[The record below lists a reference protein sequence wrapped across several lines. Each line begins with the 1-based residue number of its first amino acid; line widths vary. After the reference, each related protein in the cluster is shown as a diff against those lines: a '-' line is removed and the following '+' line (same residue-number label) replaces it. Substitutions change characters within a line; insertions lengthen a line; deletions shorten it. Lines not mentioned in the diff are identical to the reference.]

1 MALWY
6 NNPMKKL
13 ILCFLV
19 GLSVGCL
26 AGALDQVKAQWGLP
40 RGNVAAAQKS
50 AAQLTA
56 EGSWPDIDY
65 KARQRSGWTLP
76 AHLCRVRELAAAA
89 RINRDPTLLAAAHRS
104 LGFWIQNNFK
114 NSNWWWNDIGV
125 PSMMGPI
132 GLLLDKDLTE
142 AERTYI
148 RKVLS
153 RRSLGCMT
161 GQNRAWVARNYLM
174 RALLDDSDVDF
185 RTALDVVLSEVR
197 LAPGEGIQRDGN
209 FHQHGH
215 QPQLGNY
222 GLSFLAEQTAYA
234 HLLQG
239 TPYAYPPE
247 KRELIHFLA
256 EGYQWTLWN
265 GRLDVAALGRQLFPN
280 VAREKGRTILNALR
294 TLEKD
299 GWKRPPSPLGFK
311 HFDCSAYAVYRTKSW
326 MASVRASTAKI
337 IGVETVVNEDNTKG
351 QCMAD
356 GALCVYVTGGEYDDV
371 FPLWSDWRMIPGVT
385 GYLGKPVVRNDARN
399 QADDIVSHTTPNGGA
414 FEFTF
419 CREGLTAHKK
429 WTFTPTE
436 ILCEGSGITAED
448 KSYDVATCVEE
459 SLAAPNARIVYRKP
473 NESCFENGTIRY
485 IVEAPPEQI
494 RFAVEERHGDFSA
507 FMQSM
512 ASTPRSGKV
521 FSLRILHGRTPK
533 SARYRYR
540 IQPLGN
546 P

>member
-1 MALWY
+1 M
-6 NNPMKKL
+6 
-13 ILCFLV
+13 
-19 GLSVGCL
+19 GCL
-26 AGALDQVKAQWGLP
+26 GGALDQVRTRWGLP
-40 RGNVAAAQKS
+40 RGDVSAAQKS
-50 AAQLTA
+50 AAKLTA

-65 KARQRSGWTLP
+65 KARQRSGWTLH
-76 AHLCRVRELAAAA
+76 AHLRRVQELAAAA
-89 RINRDPTLLAAAHRS
+89 RLTRDPDLLAAAHRS
-104 LGFWIQNNFK
+104 LGYWMKYNFK
-114 NSNWWWNDIGV
+114 NPNWWWNDVGV
-125 PSMMGPI
+125 PCLLGPI

-142 AERTYI
+142 AERDFI

-153 RRSLGCMT
+153 RCPLGRGT
-161 GQNRAWVARNYLM
+161 GQNRAWIARNYLL
-174 RALLDDSDVDF
+174 RALLDDSAADF
-185 RTALDVVLSEVR
+185 RAALDVILGEVR
-197 LAPGEGIQRDGN
+197 LASGEGIQRDGS

-222 GLSFLAEQTAYA
+222 GLAFLVEQTAYA
-234 HLLQG
+234 HLLAG
-239 TPYAYPPE
+239 TPYAYPTE
-247 KRELIHFLA
+247 KRELINFLA

-265 GRLDVAALGRQLFPN
+265 GRLDVAALGRQLEPN
-280 VAREKGRTILNALR
+280 ASRRKGRAILNALR
-294 TLEKD
+294 TLEED
-299 GWKRPPSPLGFK
+299 GWKRPASPSGFK
-311 HFDCSAYAVYRTKSW
+311 HFDRSAYAVYRTKSW

-337 IGVETVVNEDNTKG
+337 IGVETIVNEDNTKG

-356 GALCVYVTGGEYDDV
+356 GALCVYVTGGEYDDI

-399 QADDIVSHTTPNGGA
+399 QADDIVSHTTPTA
-414 FEFTF
+414 STFEFTF

-436 ILCEGSGITAED
+436 ILCEGSGITAGD
-448 KSYDVATCVEE
+448 KNFDVATSVEE
-459 SLAAPNARIVYRKP
+459 SLAAPNARLVYRKP

-494 RFAVEERHGDFSA
+494 RFAVEERHGDFRA

-540 IQPLGN
+540 IQPVAV